1 MGRARNEANQFA
13 EIAPA
18 VRDIAADTLA
28 SEPTI
33 LLLLGPQAVQILRKI
48 DRHQPVLEVELLAL
62 REAMMFAATR
72 GAKMKGRLTESQRDQ
87 LLELVE
93 NGDLLGTFIVLTMPP
108 AKITAFFEKRQRNP
122 QARAT
127 VLLEP
132 KDKDAQILIHRVA
145 SLYEPVFR
153 WEPSIKAVDQNSNV
167 RLTVT
172 GDPELVQP
180 LLETV
185 FATLSAN
192 NYRGTWATEVPASA
206 GDRTPNVLRR
216 RLLR

>member
-1 MGRARNEANQFA
+1 MRRARNEANQFA

-28 SEPTI
+28 SEPTV

-62 REAMMFAATR
+62 REAMSLAAQR
-72 GAKMKGRLTESQRDQ
+72 GAKMKDRLTDSQRDQ
-87 LLELVE
+87 ILELVE
-93 NGDLLGTFIVLTMPP
+93 NGDLLGTFIVLTLPP
-108 AKITAFFEKRQRNP
+108 AKIAAFFEKRQRNP

-127 VLLEP
+127 VLLDPADE
-132 KDKDAQILIHRVA
+132 DAKILIHRVSA
-145 SLYEPVFR
+145 LYEPVFR
-153 WEPSIKAVDQNSNV
+153 WEPSIKAVDQNNKV

-192 NYRGTWATEVPASA
+192 DYRGTWATEAPAG
-206 GDRTPNVLRR
+206 GDARAPNVLRR